1 MWFANIFSHS
11 VGCLFALLTVSFDSQ
26 KVLTRVTSSLSLF
39 VDSHHAFGV
48 GSKNPLPNPRALIFS
63 STFSSMNFIGLA
75 VILRVL
81 IHLEIIFVHS
91 LKERFKMTHSIFEEY
106 IMMYFN
112 WNWIEYFA
120 TLKSFLRAGTLT
132 LFILFSI
139 RL

>member
-1 MWFANIFSHS
+1 M
-11 VGCLFALLTVSFDSQ
+11 SFDSQ

-112 WNWIEYFA
+112 
-120 TLKSFLRAGTLT
+120 
-132 LFILFSI
+132 
-139 RL
+139 